1 MPSDTFVDNHS
12 SGPQNVVAG
21 CGPQS
26 NLNGTGTQN
35 NYYGPFRDLEAIET
49 EKLRNEKEDCLRSLS
64 FPNMDTRRQ
73 NIDDAHPNTCEWL
86 FSTTEFKEWRDRD
99 DLSTHNGVLWV
110 KGKPGAGKST
120 LMNHTLS
127 YCETAFG
134 EHLVVAYFFNARG
147 GVLEKTPLGMMRSI
161 VYQLLN
167 KDDTLYRIFLDF
179 YREKRRVYN
188 GKELQWQQTELKKF
202 IQSIIKQLPLQSKSL
217 LLLVDA
223 LDECDEKE
231 VRGVVGFLETLSII
245 AINAGAELRICI
257 SSRHYP
263 RVSMKKNLELTVE
276 MRQEHETDITAYV
289 REKLYTDDYSFAYQ
303 IRKKA
308 GGIFMWVVLVVAMLN
323 KAYDEGRHEAMQ
335 VTLDEVPE
343 DLEGIFN
350 TALEK
355 GNSDKAELISMLQW
369 VLFSYRRLTPEE
381 LYIAAVSESLPS
393 HDAVRRRIVSS
404 SKGLIEVRVE
414 DTGEEFVQFIHLS
427 VNDFLCRN
435 RRLERL
441 DPTLEPDAISAS
453 HTRLWAY
460 CWSYIK
466 RRDTDAR
473 KLFDIH
479 QFLRYAAAYML
490 HHADQALSNGTR
502 GHRWDR
508 DIAQWLVAQND
519 WGADANAQ
527 GGEHG
532 NPLHA
537 AIHYGSYEVIRLL
550 LENGAH
556 VNAQCGYFGNALQL
570 ASYNRNYG
578 MVELLLEKG
587 AAVNAQGGYYGNA
600 LQAASYWGRY
610 GVAELLLEKGA
621 EVNAQGG
628 QYGNALQAASCDGRL
643 KVVKLLVEKGADV
656 NAQGGVYGTAL
667 QAARRRG
674 NEERIAVNLRIYEG
688 APEHLQPLGAE
699 LDLWRNTPLHA
710 LQLSPQIN
718 ESAEPYIRTEEY
730 QSTVYDLADPG
741 S

>member
-1 MPSDTFVDNHS
+1 
-12 SGPQNVVAG
+12 
-21 CGPQS
+21 
-26 NLNGTGTQN
+26 
-35 NYYGPFRDLEAIET
+35 
-49 EKLRNEKEDCLRSLS
+49 
-64 FPNMDTRRQ
+64 MDTRRQ

-167 KDDTLYRIFLDF
+167 KDDTLYRVFLDF
-179 YREKRRVYN
+179 YREKRRIYN

-202 IQSIIKQLPLQSKSL
+202 IQSIVKQLPLQSKSL

-519 WGADANAQ
+519 WVKWLTPVERWDESDKLSEINSDSWNERDLVSILISVPYTNLVGLVFDNGVDINAEVCSYGNPLHTAIYYQYHDVVKILLEKGADANAQ

-550 LENGAH
+550 LENSAH

-610 GVAELLLEKGA
+610 GVAELLLENGA

-674 NEERIAVNLRIYEG
+674 NEEVAKFLIEQG
-688 APEHLQPLGAE
+688 AK
-699 LDLWRNTPLHA
+699 DWT
-710 LQLSPQIN
+710 SWVI
-718 ESAEPYIRTEEY
+718 
-730 QSTVYDLADPG
+730 
-741 S
+741 